1 MAIIFEFA
9 MMKEWGAI
17 LKVKWSTFFSQRSFN
32 FELKEGVQKEE
43 KYEYDIARTF
53 DIQANLFTLYLF

>member
-1 MAIIFEFA
+1 